1 MSYQA
6 LYRVWRPQTF
16 DELVGQEMISETLK
30 NAVSNEQLS
39 HAYLFTGPR
48 GTGKTSAAKIL
59 AKAVNCPNETDGNP
73 CNNCEICELI
83 TSGQLSD
90 VNEIDAASN
99 NGVEEIRD
107 LRENVRYAATQAQY
121 KVYIIDEVHMLT
133 TGAFNALLKTL
144 EEPPAQ
150 VIFILATTEP
160 HKIPATIISRT
171 QRYDFKRI
179 QSNDIIKRLKEV
191 LEFDGVSYDEEALS
205 IIARAANGGLRDA
218 LSLLDQALSY
228 GNDELTVTTA
238 LEVSGSLSQV
248 ELVSYLLAI
257 HHSHSGEALEILRE
271 QFNQGKQASR
281 FIEELISF
289 IRDVL
294 LTIHTKENHT
304 LLNDAELEPLHNT
317 MDSRFYYEMIDQL
330 NQAQQNM
337 RFSNQPDLYVEVV
350 TIQLANH
357 QEEQAATHPTV
368 INMDPVND
376 EIKALQEQ
384 IAQLNSQLDG
394 QHKQMMALQETTS
407 NQNSGITSNQ
417 EGISLTDRT
426 AEQEPLTPRQRPQT
440 AQTRYQ
446 LNNEDVY
453 YVLNQ
458 ATSEAITQWKANWKI
473 MLNRLAPQDRMPF
486 KGSQVRAAGGGYV
499 VISFEN
505 ELYAGTLQNN
515 QTLRHKFE
523 EIAERTFDKPIGIVV
538 ILEKDWLAVR
548 QNYITLR
555 QRNQN
560 KPLDLEGYTAPENI
574 HHVQSVQND
583 EIGPVEPSIIDN
595 EPETVDVVEAPPSVD
610 TLMSQQDMVQVE
622 EETEEKPVFIS
633 KAIEIFGEDNIN
645 IVYDE

>member
-59 AKAVNCPNETDGNP
+59 AKAVNCPNQVDGNP
-73 CNNCEICELI
+73 CNNCDICELI

-179 QSNDIIKRLKEV
+179 QSIDIIRRLKEV
-191 LEFDGVSYDEEALS
+191 LEFDGVSYDEEALA
-205 IIARAANGGLRDA
+205 IISRAANGGLRDA

-228 GNDELTVTTA
+228 GNDELTVATA

-248 ELVSYLLAI
+248 ELVQYLLAV
-257 HHSHSGEALEILRE
+257 HHSNSGEALEILRE

-304 LLNDAELEPLHNT
+304 LLNDAELEPLNNT

-330 NQAQQNM
+330 NLAQQNM
-337 RFSNQPDLYVEVV
+337 RFSNQPGLYVEVV
-350 TIQLANH
+350 TIQLSNH
-357 QEEQAATHPTV
+357 LEEQVQSNPQVVNAS
-368 INMDPVND
+368 PVNE
-376 EIKALQEQ
+376 EIAELKQQ
-384 IAQLNSQLDG
+384 IAHLHSQLDG
-394 QHKQMMALQETTS
+394 QHKQMAALQDNATQSIVDKPMQPNVEES
-407 NQNSGITSNQ
+407 NAQPKQ
-417 EGISLTDRT
+417 PE
-426 AEQEPLTPRQRPQT
+426 ALTPRQRPQT

-473 MLNRLAPQDRMPF
+473 LLNRLTPQDRMPF
-486 KGSQVRAAGGGYV
+486 NGSQVRAAGGGYV

-515 QTLRHKFE
+515 QTLRYKFE
-523 EIAERTFDKPIGIVV
+523 EIAERTFDKPICVIV
-538 ILEKDWLAVR
+538 ILEKDWSAVR
-548 QNYITLR
+548 QNYIVLR

-560 KPLDLEGYTAPENI
+560 QPIELQGYTAPENI
-574 HHVQSVQND
+574 QHIQSNGYD
-583 EIGPVEPSIIDN
+583 ETPEEQIVIDDEPEEMPVVDSPPSI
-595 EPETVDVVEAPPSVD
+595 D
-610 TLMSQQDMVQVE
+610 TLMMQQEATIE
-622 EETEEKPVFIS
+622 EEEDEKPVFIS

-645 IVYDE
+645 IVYDD